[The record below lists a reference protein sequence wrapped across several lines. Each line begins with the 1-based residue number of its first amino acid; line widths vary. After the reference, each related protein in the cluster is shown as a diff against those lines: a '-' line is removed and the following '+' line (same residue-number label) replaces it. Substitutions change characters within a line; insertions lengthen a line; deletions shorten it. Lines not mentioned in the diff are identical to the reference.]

1 MGDNAWPMVP
11 LREVVDPVQRTILV
25 EPDST
30 YRTLGVKWWGE
41 GAYERQTID
50 GSQTAAK
57 TLNEVRENDLI
68 INKIWVR
75 HGSVAVV
82 PPEVAKCCGSNEFPT
97 FEFRKDLIS
106 PRWMHWYSKTA
117 DLWSKCDALSQGT
130 SGKNRIR
137 PEMFLTVTIPLPSL
151 DEQNRIV
158 SRIDRIAE
166 MIGNAHKISRQ
177 LEIEYTS
184 FLRSKFSRL
193 VEDSPRVAL
202 SDIASLA
209 RRSVI
214 PKPGQEY
221 AELGVRSFG
230 RGTFHKP
237 PLDYMSVGTKKLF
250 RIEPGD
256 LVFSNVFAWEG
267 AIAVAQPENVG
278 RVGSHRFIT
287 YVPNPKHA
295 VADFLCFY
303 FLTPEGLERIGEAS
317 PGGAG
322 RNRTLG
328 LSKLAA
334 IEVPLPSI
342 DSQHAFVRH
351 LKMIRRVS
359 DSRESIKTDLT
370 ALLPST
376 LDRAF
381 NGEL

>member
-1 MGDNAWPMVP
+1 MSSKAWPMVP
-11 LREVVDPVQRTILV
+11 LGEVVYPVHRTVNV
-25 EPDST
+25 EPDQA

-57 TLNEVRENDLI
+57 TLNEVRENDLV

-82 PPEVAKCCGSNEFPT
+82 SPEVAQCCGSNEFPT
-97 FEFRKDLIS
+97 FEFREDRIV

-137 PEMFLTVTIPLPSL
+137 PERFLTITIPLPPL
-151 DEQNRIV
+151 DEQKRIV
-158 SRIDRIAE
+158 ARIDRFAG
-166 MIGNAHKISRQ
+166 MVRNAREISRR
-177 LEIEYTS
+177 LVSEYTS
-184 FLRSKFSRL
+184 LLRSKFSQAIENSR
-193 VEDSPRVAL
+193 RVTL
-202 SDIASLA
+202 SDVASLA
-209 RRSVI
+209 RRSVS
-214 PKPGQEY
+214 PKPGGEY

-230 RGTFHKP
+230 KGTFHKP
-237 PLDYMSVGTKKLF
+237 PLDYMSVGTKKLY

-256 LVFSNVFAWEG
+256 LVFNNVFAWEG
-267 AIAVAQPENVG
+267 AIAVAQPQDDG

-287 YVPNPKHA
+287 YVPDPEQA
-295 VADFLCFY
+295 IADFLCFY

-334 IEVPLPSI
+334 IEVPVPCM
-342 DSQHAFVRH
+342 DTQFAFVRQ
-351 LKMIRRVS
+351 LKMIQKAAK
-359 DSRESIKTDLT
+359 SREAININLD
-370 ALLPST
+370 AMLPAI

-381 NGEL
+381 KGEL